1 MNKELTLEH
10 LSGYLPYGL
19 KAEMLDYKSD
29 YVGRQYDVIIGVH
42 QWSKNGDWCLL
53 TDGGSKPSFN
63 HIKPILRPLTDLTKE
78 IEVNGEKFVPII
90 ELAKISEKRFSK
102 LIECEENESGYF
114 VGFIGT
120 DEQRFSFVYFHK
132 TKSFLLH
139 SSITTSIGN
148 SVYPANQ
155 LEMFNKLYEWHFDIH
170 NLIEQ
175 GLAIDYNTLNK

>member
-1 MNKELTLEH
+1 MNKELTLEQWCA
-10 LSGYLPYGL
+10 YLPYKL
-19 KAEMLDYKSD
+19 KVIHARKRGNIQNTTELTPSD
-29 YVGRQYDVIIGVH
+29 FVWLKNQGYV
-42 QWSKNGDWCLL
+42 
-53 TDGGSKPSFN
+53 
-63 HIKPILRPLTDLTKE
+63 KPILRPLSDLTKE
-78 IEVNGEKFVPII
+78 IKVDGKKFVPIV
-90 ELAKISEKRFSK
+90 ELSKISEKRFSK
-102 LIECEENESGYF
+102 LIECKENEDGYF

-170 NLIEQ
+170 NLIEP
-175 GLAIDYNTLNK
+175 GLAIDINTLNN